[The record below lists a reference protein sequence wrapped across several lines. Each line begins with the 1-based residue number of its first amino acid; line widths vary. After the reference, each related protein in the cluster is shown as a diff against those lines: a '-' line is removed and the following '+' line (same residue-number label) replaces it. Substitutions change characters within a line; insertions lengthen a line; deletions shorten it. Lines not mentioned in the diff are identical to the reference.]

1 MKQMDKKKMDKKKSE
16 FDLCSFYDAEFK
28 EHQEIYDKTLISLK
42 EPFTKL
48 VDICTRAIQSG
59 NKIFFFGNGGSA
71 SDAQHL
77 ATELTIRYVK
87 DRAPIAALSLA
98 TDTSALTAAGN
109 DIGFEHLFSRQIQAL
124 GRAGDVAVGISTSGK
139 SPNVLHALNEAKNMG
154 LKTVGLTGRD
164 GGLMPDVCDIALIIP
179 SYTTS
184 RIQEMHILLGH
195 MLCGAL
201 EQNLG
206 LV

>member
-1 MKQMDKKKMDKKKSE
+1 MRQMDEKKSK
-16 FDLCSFYDAEFK
+16 FDLYSFYDAEFK
-28 EHQEIYDKTLISLK
+28 EHQEIYDKTITVLK
-42 EPFTKL
+42 EPFAKL
-48 VDICTRAIQSG
+48 VDICTDAIRSG

-124 GRAGDVAVGISTSGK
+124 GRARDVAVGISTSGK
-139 SPNVLHALNEAKNMG
+139 SPNVLYALKEARKMG

-164 GGLMPDVCDIALIIP
+164 GGSMPEVSDVALIIP
-179 SYTTS
+179 SDTTS

-195 MLCGAL
+195 ILCGAL